1 MKAVRRLCLL
11 AGWLAA
17 WALTGVAAAEPCRHA
32 DQTWDASCLR
42 RQYQGPVHAWP
53 PPAVDAGVA
62 WQEWGPIPPLDVARS
77 WLPDSAVRSPLARD
91 IARREIRALGA
102 RLFAEPRLSRSGRIA
117 CASCHQPQR
126 ALGDGR
132 PLAVGEDGLMGRRR
146 SMPLYGAPF
155 APLLFWDG
163 RANDLWQQVLMPIS
177 DPREMNHDVASATSR
192 LAALPEFQTA
202 FSEAFGETGVS
213 AAKMARALAAH
224 VASLRP
230 PVTRFDA
237 FIAGDN
243 EAYTDQE
250 VIGLHLFRNQAR
262 CMQCHHGPLL
272 TDQRFHNIGLSFLG
286 RRNQDLGR
294 YEFTRDPADAG
305 TFRTPSLRQVA
316 QAGPWMHN
324 GIFPRLDGLLRMYNA
339 GMPPDAPAVE
349 GLRAPKSPLILPLS
363 LDADELQALEA
374 FLRTL

>member
-1 MKAVRRLCLL
+1 ML

-17 WALTGVAAAEPCRHA
+17 WALPGAAAADPCRPTP
-32 DQTWDASCLR
+32 QTWDAACLR
-42 RQYQGPVHAWP
+42 QQYQGPARHWP
-53 PPAVDAGVA
+53 PPALDAGVT
-62 WQEWGPIPPLDVARS
+62 WQEWGPIPARHAAQT
-77 WLPDSAVRSPLARD
+77 WLADSAVREPLAQD
-91 IARREIRALGA
+91 LARPAIRALGE
-102 RLFAEPRLSRSGRIA
+102 RLFAEPRLSRTGRTA
-117 CASCHQPQR
+117 CASCHQPAR

-132 PLAVGEDGLMGRRR
+132 ALAIGEDGLMGRRR

-163 RANDLWQQVLMPIS
+163 RAADLWQQVLMPIS
-177 DPREMNHDVASATSR
+177 DPREMNHDVASATAR
-192 LAALPEFQTA
+192 LATLPEFQTA
-202 FSEAFGETGVS
+202 FSEAFGEAGVS
-213 AAKMARALAAH
+213 EAKLARALAAH

-230 PVTRFDA
+230 PATRFDA
-237 FIAGDN
+237 FIAGDTR
-243 EAYTDQE
+243 AYTDQE

-294 YEFTRDPADAG
+294 YEITRDPADAG
-305 TFRTPSLRQVA
+305 AFRTPSLRQVA

-324 GIFPRLDGLLRMYNA
+324 GIFPSLDGLLRMYNA
-339 GMPPDAPAVE
+339 GMPPDAPAVK
-349 GLRAPKSPLILPLS
+349 GLRAPKSALIQPLWLN
-363 LDADELQALEA
+363 ADELQALEA